1 MSVWVY
7 GSLFYL
13 VDNDGIKWTFYMHAY
28 YIAINDIQFYF
39 NIQQYIKVLKYYINL
54 EGHTPGCSE

>member
-39 NIQQYIKVLKYYINL
+39 NI
-54 EGHTPGCSE
+54 